1 MAKARSKEKNQETE
15 VAGGGAYPEPATSS
29 GASYTVLARRYRPQD
44 FSTLVGQDAVS
55 RALGNAIRSGRIAH
69 AYLFTGPRGVGKTS
83 TARILARC
91 LNCEKGPTPEPCGVC
106 GICQAITRGDE
117 VDVLEIDGASNRKI
131 EHIRELRSTV
141 GYQPVHCRFKIY
153 IIDEVHMLT
162 TEAFNALLKTL
173 EEPPP
178 HIKFIFAT
186 TDPQDLPAT
195 ILSRCQRFDFSAIP
209 APVMRKL
216 LAEIIAK
223 EGREAEPDALDLVC
237 RQSAGSM
244 RDAQSLLDQALA
256 YADGVL
262 TAQAVHELLGSANE
276 DLVAQLA
283 QAIRTGDAAGV
294 IRVLD
299 CPEALA
305 VSYKQL
311 LMQLASW
318 WRDCMLLQAAGK
330 NSPTLNVS
338 PKFAEHVQVL
348 AAGLGMETTLAGL
361 DLIDSALMRLKD
373 SPHPRL
379 LVELTLVR
387 MARLGELIPIGQ
399 LAQALVDGRGGAP
412 VGGSPPPRLPA
423 PPVQRDPGPDPKKA
437 LAGGRAEVPA
447 TPAPSS
453 LVPNSSKGPETSEAQ
468 PTRDSSGPRSLA
480 DAWEEILQSA
490 GMTLSAGLVSAEPP
504 LVTGPGMAELRFP
517 ARAAKD
523 HDFVLSRLGRLND
536 LAREQTGQ
544 SWVFNLELEGGAGG
558 VLRDR
563 RPEGGEGPAAP
574 SPPPVTAASL
584 LQERSDIEKIPLVN
598 RAIEIFHAE
607 ILHFDKG
614 FGKNPAKLES
624 PQEEA

>member
-1 MAKARSKEKNQETE
+1 MAKARSKDKSPE
-15 VAGGGAYPEPATSS
+15 AAPGSGGTLAEQVVSS

-44 FSTLVGQDAVS
+44 FTTLVGQDAVS

-91 LNCEKGPTPEPCGVC
+91 LNCEKGPTPEPCGAC

-237 RQSAGSM
+237 RQSSGSM

-283 QAIRTGDAAGV
+283 KSIRTGDAAGV
-294 IRVLD
+294 IQVLD
-299 CPEALA
+299 SPEALA

-330 NSPTLNVS
+330 NSPALNVS
-338 PKFAEHVQVL
+338 PRFVEQVQEL
-348 AAGLGMETTLAGL
+348 SAGLGMETTLAGL

-387 MARLGELIPIGQ
+387 MARLGELIPVGQ
-399 LAQALVDGRGGAP
+399 LALALMDGRGAAA
-412 VGGSPPPRLPA
+412 GGGNPPPRLAA

-437 LAGGRAEVPA
+437 LAGGRAEVPVA
-447 TPAPSS
+447 PAQQSPVAGGPK
-453 LVPNSSKGPETSEAQ
+453 VPEA
-468 PTRDSSGPRSLA
+468 PPVIVERAPSGPRPLA
-480 DAWEEILQSA
+480 DCWEEILQAA

-504 LVTGPGMAELRFP
+504 RVTGPGTAVLRFP
-517 ARAAKD
+517 ARATKD

-544 SWVFNLELEGGAGG
+544 SWAFSLELESGDGGI
-558 VLRDR
+558 LRDR
-563 RPEGGEGPAAP
+563 RPHGGEGSVAP
-574 SPPPVTAASL
+574 TPPPVTAASL
-584 LQERSDIEKIPLVN
+584 LQERGEIEKIPLVN

-614 FGKNPAKLES
+614 FGKGPAKLES
-624 PQEEA
+624 PQGDA

>member
-1 MAKARSKEKNQETE
+1 MAKARSKEKSQE
-15 VAGGGAYPEPATSS
+15 ADPANSGAIPEPVTSS

-91 LNCEKGPTPEPCGVC
+91 LNCEKGPTPVPCGAC
-106 GICQAITRGDE
+106 GICLAITRGDE

-216 LAEIIAK
+216 LAEIITK
-223 EGREAEPDALDLVC
+223 EGREADPDALDLVC

-318 WRDCMLLQAAGK
+318 WRDCMLVQAAGK
-330 NSPTLNVS
+330 NAPTLNVS
-338 PKFAEHVQVL
+338 PKFADQVQEL
-348 AAGLGMETTLAGL
+348 AKGLGMETTLAGL

-399 LAQALVDGRGGAP
+399 LALALMDGRAGAP
-412 VGGSPPPRLPA
+412 SGGSPPPRLAA
-423 PPVQRDPGPDPKKA
+423 PPIQRDPGPDPKKA
-437 LAGGRAEVPA
+437 LAGGRAEVPVA
-447 TPAPSS
+447 PALPSPAAGAPKPPES
-453 LVPNSSKGPETSEAQ
+453 SGALTVP
-468 PTRDSSGPRSLA
+468 DSAGPRSLA
-480 DAWEEILQSA
+480 DAWDEILQSA
-490 GMTLSAGLVSAEPP
+490 GMTLSAGLVSAESPR
-504 LVTGPGMAELRFP
+504 VTGPGMAVLRFP

-523 HDFVLSRLGRLND
+523 HDFVQSRLGRLND

-544 SWVFNLELEGGAGG
+544 SWVFSLELEGGSGG

-563 RPEGGEGPAAP
+563 RPEGGESPIASPQPA
-574 SPPPVTAASL
+574 VTAASL
-584 LQERSDIEKIPLVN
+584 LQERSEIEKIPLVN

-607 ILHFDKG
+607 ILHFDMG
-614 FGKNPAKLES
+614 FGKNPAKLDS
-624 PQEEA
+624 PQSDF

>member
-1 MAKARSKEKNQETE
+1 MAKARSKEKTQETE

-223 EGREAEPDALDLVC
+223 EGREAEPAALDLVC

-338 PKFAEHVQVL
+338 PKFAENVQVL

-412 VGGSPPPRLPA
+412 AGGSPPPRLPA

-504 LVTGPGMAELRFP
+504 LVTGPGMAVLRFP

-563 RPEGGEGPAAP
+563 RPEGGEDPAAP